1 MLINNKIPIGVW
13 IFHAVWASAVAV
25 GISAYSLRSSPDRIG
40 LLQTVVL
47 AITLLV
53 LSFYTYY
60 TKQMQ
65 NAMVKQTNVSI
76 LPVFE
81 IQLLREGESDPW
93 VGLPGAIADKSWF
106 ILKNIGNGT
115 ALNIQI
121 ESRFVNVMGHL
132 GMQNYLPVRFERV
145 YSLARNQ
152 MTRVQDIQPFDVATA
167 RAEGER
173 RLNLLGW
180 LVGRDAWED
189 SDLKI
194 WFTDILGNQY
204 VQVVHL
210 GRQGIWPDVVRPDDG
225 QIKRTEITYNQ
236 VRW

>member
-1 MLINNKIPIGVW
+1 MLLLNVCYN
-13 IFHAVWASAVAV
+13 ATCLSCN
-25 GISAYSLRSSPDRIG
+25 SLAAGSS
-40 LLQTVVL
+40 
-47 AITLLV
+47 TL
-53 LSFYTYY
+53 
-60 TKQMQ
+60 
-65 NAMVKQTNVSI
+65 
-76 LPVFE
+76 
-81 IQLLREGESDPW
+81 
-93 VGLPGAIADKSWF
+93 
-106 ILKNIGNGT
+106 
-115 ALNIQI
+115 
-121 ESRFVNVMGHL
+121 GHL
-132 GMQNYLPVRFERV
+132 GGQNYLPVRFERI

-152 MTRVQDIQPFDVATA
+152 MTRVQDIQPIQPFNVATA